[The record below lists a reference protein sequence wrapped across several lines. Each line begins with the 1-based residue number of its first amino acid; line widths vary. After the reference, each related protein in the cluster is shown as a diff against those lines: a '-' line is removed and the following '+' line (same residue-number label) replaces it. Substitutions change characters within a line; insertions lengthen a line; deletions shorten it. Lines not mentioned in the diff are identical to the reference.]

1 MSALAACA
9 RALVLLMDVSSSVD
23 QNEWE
28 NQIRGTAQV
37 FREPAFHRI
46 IDSLEGGIAVRTIQ
60 WSDHPDSSS
69 PWFRIRTAI
78 DAEQYADQ
86 LEAMRRPFRGMTGL
100 ARAMQA
106 GVQAF
111 ESVPCD
117 PEKMILDVSGDGDDN
132 VDGQRAVE
140 DARDTAFSLGV
151 TINAIAIMDR
161 PDVRDVPDYF
171 RNHVMTPGGFVV
183 ESEGYE
189 AYGPAIRRKLMREIM

>member
-1 MSALAACA
+1 MADLAACA

-60 WSDHPDSSS
+60 WATSPDTSS
-69 PWFRIRTAI
+69 PWFRIRTSI

-86 LEAMRRPFRGMTGL
+86 LEAMRRPFEGWTGL

-111 ESVPCD
+111 ENVPCD
-117 PEKMILDVSGDGDDN
+117 PEKMILDISGDGIDN
-132 VDGQRAVE
+132 MSGLSEVE
-140 DARDTAFSLGV
+140 GARDTAFGLGI
-151 TINAIAIMDR
+151 TINAISIRD
-161 PDVRDVPDYF
+161 PDGQNVTEYF

-189 AYGPAIRRKLMREIM
+189 AYGPAIRRKLMREIG